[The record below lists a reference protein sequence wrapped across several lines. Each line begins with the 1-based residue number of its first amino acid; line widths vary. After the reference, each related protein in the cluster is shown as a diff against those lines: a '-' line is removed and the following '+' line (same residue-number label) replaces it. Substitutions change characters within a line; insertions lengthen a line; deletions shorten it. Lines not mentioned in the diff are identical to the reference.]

1 MADPSVRIDSYE
13 LYLLR
18 KGDGIFRDKILY
30 LEPSGIGCKKFEKSA
45 PRIIFAQLSIF
56 WNQFTLGQ
64 TFTST
69 DRTFCPNHLIWTV
82 LLEQGWLN
90 P

>member
-1 MADPSVRIDSYE
+1 MHPEPFLTGFQFFLLSLLQTKLLVLMADPSVRIDSYE

-18 KGDGIFRDKILY
+18 MGDGIFKDKILY

-56 WNQFTLGQ
+56 
-64 TFTST
+64 
-69 DRTFCPNHLIWTV
+69 
-82 LLEQGWLN
+82 
-90 P
+90 